1 MAKIRLGV
9 LGADDSLSVIE
20 QVAKEFAEFSV
31 IPVVYWEESEIPDRI
46 KPYLSE
52 VDAWLCSGQVPYSI
66 SQELQL
72 ERPIFYTRH
81 SSEGLYQV
89 LLYLSHERG
98 LHISDLSFDTLSP
111 DTMNGL
117 LADLGT
123 DAKLYL
129 KHYTGV
135 IDSEE
140 LVQFHQSLWEQGC
153 TKVAVTCLRSAQLK
167 LQQIGIPAMH
177 ITPTKSEVRQVL
189 ETIPK
194 TCHLLASRE
203 AQVAVQLIHR
213 SVKGADVPEQVFD
226 AAIHRYA
233 RHLQGTK
240 QQVHTNRWAVYT
252 TRGAIDE
259 ITTHFTMRPPF
270 ATVTALADDVVC
282 GGMGVGAT
290 VREAFDRARLAL
302 EQAQIYGPGNWAGAL
317 ETNTILAPLGDVN
330 GGLALEYGRED
341 LQQLSGEVPLSA
353 LTLSKIASVLTKR
366 KSTRITVNEL
376 AEYFNILPRSARRIL
391 LRLEEHGL
399 ATIVGEETTYQRGR
413 PRKIYDICL

>member
-1 MAKIRLGV
+1 MAKIRLGL

-20 QVAKEFAEFSV
+20 QVAREFGEFTV
-31 IPVVYWEESEIPDRI
+31 IPVVYWEESEIADRI

-52 VDAWLCSGQVPYSI
+52 VDAWLCSGQVPFSI
-66 SQELQL
+66 SKELQVD
-72 ERPIFYTRH
+72 RPIFYTRH
-81 SSEGLYQV
+81 SSEGLYKV
-89 LLYLSHERG
+89 LLYLSHEQG

-117 LADLGT
+117 LSEIGV
-123 DAKLYL
+123 DAKLHL

-135 IDSEE
+135 IHSEE
-140 LVQFHQSLWEQGC
+140 LVRFHQALWEQGQ
-153 TKVAVTCLRSAQLK
+153 TKAVVTCLRSAQLK
-167 LQQIGIPAMH
+167 LQQLGIPAMH
-177 ITPTKSEVRQVL
+177 ITPTRSEVRQVL
-189 ETIPK
+189 ETMAK
-194 TCHLLASRE
+194 TLNLLASRD

-213 SVKGADVPEQVFD
+213 SQTGSDVTEHVLD

-233 RHLQGTK
+233 RHLHGTT

-252 TRGAIDE
+252 TRGVIDE
-259 ITTHFTMRPPF
+259 ITSRFTQRPPF
-270 ATVTALADDVVC
+270 AKVTALADDAVC

-290 VREAFDRARLAL
+290 VREALDRARLAL
-302 EQAQIYGPGNWAGAL
+302 EQAQIYGPGNWASAL
-317 ETNTILAPLGDVN
+317 ETNTILAPLGEQND
-330 GGLALEYGRED
+330 LLPLDYGRED

-399 ATIVGEETTYQRGR
+399 ATIVGEETAYQRGR